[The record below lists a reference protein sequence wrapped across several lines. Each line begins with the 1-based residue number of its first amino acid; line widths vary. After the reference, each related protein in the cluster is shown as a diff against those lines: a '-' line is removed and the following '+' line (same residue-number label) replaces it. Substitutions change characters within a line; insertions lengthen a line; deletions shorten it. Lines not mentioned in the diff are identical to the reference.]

1 MSIKE
6 AESSIA
12 VLEAELAKRYEKYR
26 VMGANYEEL

>member
-12 VLEAELAKRYEKYR
+12 VLEAELAKLDAMDPQIGRAH
-26 VMGANYEEL
+26 V